1 MPIRFRCNCGQLL
14 GIARR
19 KAGSMVSCPSCHN
32 EVLVPLQDDAATSA
46 PSQPPAVPGTGGPAL
61 FERDDF
67 DDLLQGGMSLAGGT
81 PARGSAVRT
90 PAPPARPQPIPP
102 SVPVVHL
109 EAKPM
114 PPVAGTAQ
122 VAPVPGL
129 ILSPARATVL
139 TVVVILLLAL
149 AFASG
154 LIVGRFV
161 L

>member
-19 KAGSMVSCPSCHN
+19 KAGATVRCPSCHN
-32 EVLVPLQDDAATSA
+32 EVAVPQPDDAGTALPPPSEPA
-46 PSQPPAVPGTGGPAL
+46 PEPGPPAL

-67 DDLLQGGMSLAGGT
+67 DALLQGGMSMGAQR
-81 PARGSAVRT
+81 PRGSAVRT
-90 PAPPARPQPIPP
+90 PAPASRPQPMPP
-102 SVPVVHL
+102 SVPVVQV
-109 EAKPM
+109 EAKPWT
-114 PPVAGTAQ
+114 PPV
-122 VAPVPGL
+122 VVPPAPAPGL
-129 ILSPARATVL
+129 VLSPARATVL